1 MRKVIVMRGISGAG
15 KSTFVKTFLPEA
27 RVVSADHYHIEP
39 DGTYSY
45 KPSEAGRAHAACLRA
60 FVDALTQEAQRN
72 TPGDQII
79 VVDNTNTTVA
89 EIAPYMAMARAYGFH
104 AEIITLRVN
113 PSEGAKR
120 NLHGVTQE
128 IAEKQH
134 ANLESAEKDFPDWW
148 KHIVR

>member
-15 KSTFVKTFLPEA
+15 KSTFVKTFLPDA
-27 RVVSADHYHIEP
+27 RVVSADFYHIAP

-45 KPSEAGRAHAACLRA
+45 KPSEAGRAHATCLRA
-60 FVDALTQEAQRN
+60 FTEAVMEESQRD
-72 TPGDQII
+72 TPSDQVI

-89 EIAPYMAMARAYGFH
+89 EIAPYMALARAYGFQ
-104 AEIITLRVN
+104 AEIITLRAT
-113 PSEGAKR
+113 PSECVKR
-120 NLHGVTQE
+120 NVHGVTQD

-134 ANLESAEKDFPDWW
+134 ANLEKAEKDFPDWW